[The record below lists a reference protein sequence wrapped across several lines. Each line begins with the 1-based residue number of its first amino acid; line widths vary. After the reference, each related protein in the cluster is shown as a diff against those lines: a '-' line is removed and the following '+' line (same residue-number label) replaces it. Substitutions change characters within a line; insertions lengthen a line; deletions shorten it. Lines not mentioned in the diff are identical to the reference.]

1 MQLEIRSKPHTVDG
15 KKRQTIKVHAT
26 NSKDHL
32 GGGNQDDRKRKDKL
46 IRVSLCFSSDFH
58 AVSNLNSVFKVPT
71 HDVSSLKWYFF
82 RFPWNPEVVE
92 LWPESYPQYLSR
104 LSLALLTRFSPKTF
118 PERTVFIICFSK
130 RHGNKSCNLCGS

>member
-15 KKRQTIKVHAT
+15 KKRQKIKVHAT

-71 HDVSSLKWYFF
+71 HDVSSVK
-82 RFPWNPEVVE
+82 
-92 LWPESYPQYLSR
+92 
-104 LSLALLTRFSPKTF
+104 
-118 PERTVFIICFSK
+118 
-130 RHGNKSCNLCGS
+130 